1 MDKVEARTVLA
12 AALEPLRQLTYD
24 ELVARMLDSI
34 ETIEVVGPSGASY
47 QIELQG
53 FWDDP
58 RRPGEALRVLGAID
72 DGTLRAAFH
81 PLDDGFLVAPDGSF
95 LGE

>member
-1 MDKVEARTVLA
+1 MDDVEARSVLA
-12 AALEPLRQLTYD
+12 AALEPLRKLTYE

-58 RRPGEALRVLGAID
+58 RRPGETLHVLGGID
-72 DGTLRAAFH
+72 DGTLRAAFS